1 MPFDELVDIVEDK
14 KRLHGEK
21 DRLEKEVER
30 STKMLANQGFISKAP
45 EAKVKEE
52 KEKKEKYEMMLK
64 DVTKRL
70 ESIENM

>member
-1 MPFDELVDIVEDK
+1 
-14 KRLHGEK
+14 
-21 DRLEKEVER
+21 
-30 STKMLANQGFISKAP
+30 MLTNQGFISKAP

-70 ESIENM
+70 ESM